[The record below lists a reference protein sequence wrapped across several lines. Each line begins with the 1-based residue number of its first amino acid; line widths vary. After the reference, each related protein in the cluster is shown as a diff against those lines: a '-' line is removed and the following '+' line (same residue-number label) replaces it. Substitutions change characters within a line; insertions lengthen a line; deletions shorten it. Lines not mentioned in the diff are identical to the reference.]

1 MCCSLFV
8 VCSGSVRCLVDRR
21 GGEALRDRALFV
33 FPADHELESVR
44 PRLSRCAPSPAC
56 AVLAFANLLLPRG
69 VLAAGLADWPAASGI
84 VLSHCISSSVTPGNS
99 ALTIGSQL
107 ALSYLLMSRI
117 PTHPTYATAAS
128 SLSGQ
133 WHVRPPQVR
142 FYTGHPSPTGA
153 RTNQHLSSAIQ
164 QLLQPHLSRVTPFPC
179 SRLSQSSASPDHLPR
194 WQRNQSLRPVS
205 ASRSPE

>member
-1 MCCSLFV
+1 MRNALASCRRWVPVCLSRPGGPLMCCSLFV

-107 ALSYLLMSRI
+107 ALSYLLMRAVNTVMMSFAVEPEMSPR
-117 PTHPTYATAAS
+117 PSQGSTPFAALPRTAGRDAALVIAAKCS
-128 SLSGQ
+128 
-133 WHVRPPQVR
+133 V
-142 FYTGHPSPTGA
+142 
-153 RTNQHLSSAIQ
+153 I
-164 QLLQPHLSRVTPFPC
+164 VTP
-179 SRLSQSSASPDHLPR
+179 
-194 WQRNQSLRPVS
+194 
-205 ASRSPE
+205 